1 MDIIGKSQAAPP
13 RHFHEAEETSPKHES
28 ELLDEGL
35 EESFPAS
42 DPAAVSITRVT
53 EDNEDTKDRPA
64 RA

>member
-1 MDIIGKSQAAPP
+1 MDIIGKSQGAAPG
-13 RHFHEAEETSPKHES
+13 HFHEAEETSPKHES

-53 EDNEDTKDRPA
+53 EDAEDTGDTEKR
-64 RA
+64 

>member
-1 MDIIGKSQAAPP
+1 MDIIGKSQATPP
-13 RHFHEAEETSPKHES
+13 GHFHEAEETSLKHES

-53 EDNEDTKDRPA
+53 EDAEDTGDR
-64 RA
+64 